1 MRRQRIIKDDLAVSR
16 DVQTGTVAHEDRVRA
31 RGVRIP
37 AEHDLLPRA
46 GIEGNGTGVVDGPA
60 KPAGRIAGEARS
72 AVECEGTRTH
82 GVAVLILGE
91 IVINGAAV
99 RRAVPGENGSIGK
112 RQLVH
117 VEYGSATVGS
127 GVFNKGS
134 LAQRSNPFVIKPPAH
149 SSRILGKRGFRHH
162 IQRIQIANGTPD
174 LAGRVLN
181 KRDRTVEAH
190 VAFVDDRSAIA
201 SRAVLSERRGSQYR
215 LGGQLGAPIAYG
227 YGAACGLGAISRK
240 RGAVID
246 TQLSR
251 LHFDGPAVPSGT
263 QQFNAVV
270 LEKGVLPDVYILY
283 AARAG
288 RIVGISEVVFII
300 VNHIQR
306 AASAALVAFKDNVVA
321 DRGKRF
327 AVKTASRTSRTVDKT
342 DVVSYF
348 HNAVSSPDGSAGA
361 VTYAFRIPELDAVTD
376 NQLCGTLPVIG
387 KVPHIKENGRAE
399 GHGPFVS
406 VARRRL
412 QAVKGNI
419 LDGNSPGIHP
429 LEPQAR
435 VGSAYRVPVAVD
447 GQ

>member
-1 MRRQRIIKDDLAVSR
+1 M
-16 DVQTGTVAHEDRVRA
+16 
-31 RGVRIP
+31 
-37 AEHDLLPRA
+37 
-46 GIEGNGTGVVDGPA
+46 
-60 KPAGRIAGEARS
+60 
-72 AVECEGTRTH
+72 
-82 GVAVLILGE
+82 
-91 IVINGAAV
+91 
-99 RRAVPGENGSIGK
+99 
-112 RQLVH
+112 H

-134 LAQRSNPFVIKPPAH
+134 LAQRSNPFVIEPSAH
-149 SSRILGKRGFRHH
+149 SCRILGKRGFRRH

-190 VAFVDDRSAIA
+190 VAFVDDRPAIA
-201 SRAVLSERRGSQYR
+201 SRAVLNERRGSQYR

-227 YGAACGLGAISRK
+227 YGPTCGLGGISRK
-240 RGAVID
+240 CGAVID

-251 LHFDGPAVPSGT
+251 LHFDRAAVPSGT

-270 LEKGVLPDVYILY
+270 LEKGVLPDVHILH

-288 RIVGISEVVFII
+288 RIIGIGKVASII

-306 AASAALVAFKDNVVA
+306 AASAALVAFEDNVVA
-321 DRGKRF
+321 DRRKRF
-327 AVKTASRTSRTVDKT
+327 AVEAASRTSRTVDET
-342 DVVSYF
+342 DVVSDL
-348 HNAVSSPDGSAGA
+348 HNAVGGPDGTAGA
-361 VTYAFRIPELDAVTD
+361 VTYALRIPELDAVTD

-387 KVPHIKENGRAE
+387 KVPHIKENGRAK
-399 GHGPFVS
+399 GHGAFVS

-419 LDGNSPGIHP
+419 LDGNSPGIHS

>member
-16 DVQTGTVAHEDRVRA
+16 DVQTGAVAHEDRVRT
-31 RGVRIP
+31 RGVLIP
-37 AEHDLLPRA
+37 AEHDLLTSA
-46 GIEGNGTGVVDGPA
+46 GIEGDGTGVVDGPA
-60 KPAGRIAGEARS
+60 KPAGRIAGKARS

-82 GVAVLILGE
+82 DVAVLIRGE

-99 RRAVPGENGSIGK
+99 RRAVPRENGSVGK
-112 RQLVH
+112 RQLMH

-134 LAQRSNPFVIKPPAH
+134 LAQRSNPFVIEPSAH
-149 SSRILGKRGFRHH
+149 SCSILGKRGFRRH

-201 SRAVLSERRGSQYR
+201 SRAVLNERRGSQYR

-227 YGAACGLGAISRK
+227 YGPTCGLGGISRK
-240 RGAVID
+240 CGAVID

-251 LHFDGPAVPSGT
+251 LHFDRAAVPSGT

-270 LEKGVLPDVYILY
+270 LEKGVLPDVHILH

-288 RIVGISEVVFII
+288 RIIGIGKVASII

-306 AASAALVAFKDNVVA
+306 AASAALVAFEDNVVA
-321 DRGKRF
+321 DRRKRF
-327 AVKTASRTSRTVDKT
+327 AVEAASRTSRTVDET
-342 DVVSYF
+342 DVVSDL
-348 HNAVSSPDGSAGA
+348 HNAVGGPDGTSGT
-361 VTYAFRIPELDAVTD
+361 VTYALRIPELDAVTD

-387 KVPHIKENGRAE
+387 KVPHIKENGRAK
-399 GHGPFVS
+399 GHGAFVS
-406 VARRRL
+406 VA
-412 QAVKGNI
+412 
-419 LDGNSPGIHP
+419 
-429 LEPQAR
+429 
-435 VGSAYRVPVAVD
+435 
-447 GQ
+447 

>member
-16 DVQTGTVAHEDRVRA
+16 DVQTGAVAHEDRVRT

-37 AEHDLLPRA
+37 AEHDLLTSA
-46 GIEGNGTGVVDGPA
+46 GIEGDGTGVVDGPA
-60 KPAGRIAGEARS
+60 KPAGRIAGKARS
-72 AVECEGTRTH
+72 AVECEGTITH
-82 GVAVLILGE
+82 DVAVLIRGE

-99 RRAVPGENGSIGK
+99 RRAVPGENGSVGK
-112 RQLVH
+112 RQLMH

-134 LAQRSNPFVIKPPAH
+134 LAQRSNPFVIEPSAH
-149 SSRILGKRGFRHH
+149 SCRILGKRGFRRH

-201 SRAVLSERRGSQYR
+201 SRAVLNERRGSQYR

-227 YGAACGLGAISRK
+227 YGPTCGLGGISRK
-240 RGAVID
+240 CGAVID

-251 LHFDGPAVPSGT
+251 LHFDRAAVPSGT

-270 LEKGVLPDVYILY
+270 LEKGVLPDVHILH

-288 RIVGISEVVFII
+288 RIIGIGKVASII

-306 AASAALVAFKDNVVA
+306 AASAALVAYEDNVVA
-321 DRGKRF
+321 DRRKRF
-327 AVKTASRTSRTVDKT
+327 AVEAASRTSRTVDET
-342 DVVSYF
+342 DVVSDL
-348 HNAVSSPDGSAGA
+348 HNAVGGPDGTAGA
-361 VTYAFRIPELDAVTD
+361 VTYALRIPELDAVTD
-376 NQLCGTLPVIG
+376 NQLCGTLPIIG
-387 KVPHIKENGRAE
+387 KVPHIKENGRAK
-399 GHGPFVS
+399 GHGAFVS

-419 LDGNSPGIHP
+419 LDGNSPGIHS